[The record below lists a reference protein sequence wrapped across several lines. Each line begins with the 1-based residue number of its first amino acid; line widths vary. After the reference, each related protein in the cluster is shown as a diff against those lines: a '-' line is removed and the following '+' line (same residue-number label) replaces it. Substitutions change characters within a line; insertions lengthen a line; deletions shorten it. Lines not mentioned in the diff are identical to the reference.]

1 MEELYIVLVN
11 WNNSPRVDISPHS
24 VPSQPVFLLNSCVFS
39 EGLANTN
46 FVVFDLTPSEIKLT
60 TARRANYTT
69 NVVRDRPFNLQVGV
83 GGRGVMVFC
92 FVQNFFSGY
101 TRVRIF
107 FFQNL
112 TLGYM
117 TKTLNQIIFFFSST
131 KITIFFSSNIG
142 NQNIFSACW
151 MFVVM

>member
-83 GGRGVMVFC
+83 GGMG
-92 FVQNFFSGY
+92 GY
-101 TRVRIF
+101 GFLFRSEF
-107 FFQNL
+107 FFRL
-112 TLGYM
+112 HE
-117 TKTLNQIIFFFSST
+117 S
-131 KITIFFSSNIG
+131 
-142 NQNIFSACW
+142 
-151 MFVVM
+151 